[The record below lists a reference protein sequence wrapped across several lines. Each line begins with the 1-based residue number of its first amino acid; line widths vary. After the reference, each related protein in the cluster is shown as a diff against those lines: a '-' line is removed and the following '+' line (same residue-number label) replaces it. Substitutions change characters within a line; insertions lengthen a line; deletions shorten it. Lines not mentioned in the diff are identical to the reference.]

1 MPYTPSEPPTAFE
14 ELPMHAIEIGVAAFN
29 SAWDGTCAERD
40 DRESC
45 AMVIAWSAI
54 KTQYEQDDAG
64 EWHEK
69 EQRGAM
75 NPFRKLFEQVR
86 AAFEPHLAERA
97 LSMGD
102 LQGKIYETLYP
113 AGTERDPATS
123 LDPIDLYHEGNA
135 MYLLCSGQGRIWRVN
150 VTIGADDSVT
160 LGERIEIPIPS
171 SEARSMTVV
180 RQADGKVR
188 WLAIAATA
196 ALNRDGEIDSR
207 ALFDSF
213 IARAE
218 ETKKYPELRFYH
230 QGDLIRFGE
239 ADYLARDDM
248 VYIAVGTFDD
258 TDLARAAM
266 NTLEKDSQDWATS
279 IGFDP
284 LEKPTFI
291 EVARGVKIPVYTK
304 GENTEISIVPV
315 DRASSLLTSIG
326 VTQEV
331 KRMKKEIYEA
341 LVKFVGEDNAKPFE
355 KRVDTTKR
363 AARDMITREEKLA
376 LDEAAVAAIVQ
387 RALDAS
393 DVKALGE
400 AIAQMKT
407 MLDAMATKMGESVTQ
422 AQTVQQAVVAVD
434 ARLKALEGE
443 TSRGFRASQAAS
455 TVTRDPKATP
465 HDDPKK
471 NYFETFVNQMVL
483 GQPEVPKP

>member
-1 MPYTPSEPPTAFE
+1 MPYTVSEPPAAFE
-14 ELPMHAIEIGVAAFN
+14 KLPDHAIEIGVAAFN
-29 SAWDGTCAERD
+29 SAYDGTCAERE

-45 AMVIAWSAI
+45 AMAIAWSAI
-54 KTQYEQDDAG
+54 KTQYEQNDAG

-86 AAFEPHLAERA
+86 AVFEPHLTERA
-97 LSMGD
+97 ISMSD
-102 LQGKIYETLYP
+102 LQDKIYGTLYP
-113 AGTERDPATS
+113 PGTERDPETV
-123 LDPIDLYHEGNA
+123 LDPIDLYHEGSE

-150 VTIGADDSVT
+150 VTLGADDSVT

-171 SEARSMTVV
+171 SESRSVTVI
-180 RQADGKVR
+180 RQKDGKAR

-196 ALNRDGEIDSR
+196 ALNRDGQIDSR

-218 ETKKYPELRFYH
+218 ETKEYPELRFYH
-230 QGDLIRFGE
+230 QGDLIRFGQ
-239 ADYLARDDM
+239 ADYLARDDAL
-248 VYIAVGTFDD
+248 YLAAGTFDE

-266 NTLEKDSQDWATS
+266 DALEKDSQDWATS

-304 GENTEISIVPV
+304 GENIEISIVPV

-331 KRMKKEIYEA
+331 KRMRKEVYEA
-341 LVKFVGEDNAKPFE
+341 LVKLVGKDNAEPF
-355 KRVDTTKR
+355 KDRADTANR
-363 AARDMITREEKLA
+363 AAQNMVTRDVDEEKLIA
-376 LDEAAVAAIVQ
+376 EIVKRAMSAEEIKTMVEQMAQMQTMLADMAKQMGAAV
-387 RALDAS
+387 
-393 DVKALGE
+393 E
-400 AIAQMKT
+400 
-407 MLDAMATKMGESVTQ
+407 ESK
-422 AQTVQQAVVAVD
+422 TVQQAINAVD
-434 ARLKALEGE
+434 ARLKELEGE
-443 TSRGFRASQAAS
+443 TPRGFRASQAAS
-455 TVTRDPKATP
+455 TVTRDANKKP

-471 NYFETFVNQMVL
+471 SYFETFVNQMVL
-483 GQPEVPKP
+483 GQPENPTK